1 MSKKQIH
8 KIIHMKKI
16 IMAILVMAGISATA
30 QDHNMKGKRGDMKDL
45 TPVQIA
51 TLQTKKM
58 TLALD
63 LNESQQAKIKTI
75 LTEDATTRKAK
86 MEERKANKEDGKKVL
101 TADEKYAMQNERLD
115 HQIARKE
122 QMKSILNTDQ
132 YEKWV
137 KMDARKKMRGK
148 GKNRGDKKE
157 KRSSKQ

>member
-1 MSKKQIH
+1 MSKNQII
-8 KIIHMKKI
+8 KIINMKKTL
-16 IMAILVMAGISATA
+16 MAILVMATISVTA
-30 QDHNMKGKRGDMKDL
+30 QDHNMKGKRGNMKDL
-45 TPVQIA
+45 SPEQAA

-63 LNESQQAKIKTI
+63 LNESQQSKIKTI
-75 LTEDATTRKAK
+75 LTEDATARKAK

>member
-1 MSKKQIH
+1 
-8 KIIHMKKI
+8 MKKI
-16 IMAILVMAGISATA
+16 LMAILVMATISVTA
-30 QDHNMKGKRGDMKDL
+30 QDHNMKGKRGDLKDL
-45 TPVQIA
+45 SPEQVA

-75 LTEDATTRKAK
+75 LTEDATARKAK
-86 MEERKANKEDGKKVL
+86 IEERKASKEDGKKVL
-101 TADEKYAMQNERLD
+101 TAEEKYAMQNERLD

-137 KMDARKKMRGK
+137 KMDGRKKMRGK
-148 GKNRGDKKE
+148 GKNRGGKKE

>member
-1 MSKKQIH
+1 
-8 KIIHMKKI
+8 MKKI
-16 IMAILVMAGISATA
+16 LMAILVMATISVTA
-30 QDHNMKGKRGDMKDL
+30 QDHNMKGKRGNMKDL
-45 TPVQIA
+45 SPEQAA

-63 LNESQQAKIKTI
+63 LNESQQSKIKTI
-75 LTEDATTRKAK
+75 LTEDATARKAK
-86 MEERKANKEDGKKVL
+86 MEERKANKEDVKKVL

>member
-1 MSKKQIH
+1 
-8 KIIHMKKI
+8 MKKI
-16 IMAILVMAGISATA
+16 LMALLIMATISVTA

-45 TPVQIA
+45 SPEQAA

-63 LNESQQAKIKTI
+63 LNESQQSKIKTI
-75 LTEDATTRKAK
+75 LTEDATARKAK
-86 MEERKANKEDGKKVL
+86 MEERRANKEEGKKVL

-137 KMDARKKMRGK
+137 KMDGRKKMRGK

-157 KRSSKQ
+157 KHSSKQ

>member
-8 KIIHMKKI
+8 KLINMKKI
-16 IMAILVMAGISATA
+16 VMAILVMAGISATA

-45 TPVQIA
+45 TPVQVA

-75 LTEDATTRKAK
+75 LTEDATARKAK

-101 TADEKYAMQNERLD
+101 TADEKYAKQNERLD

-122 QMKSILNTDQ
+122 QMKSILSTDQ

-137 KMDARKKMRGK
+137 KMDSRKKMRGK
-148 GKNRGDKKE
+148 RKDHGDKRA

>member
-1 MSKKQIH
+1 
-8 KIIHMKKI
+8 MKKI
-16 IMAILVMAGISATA
+16 IMAILVMATISATA

-45 TPVQIA
+45 SPEQVA
-51 TLQTKKM
+51 TLKTKKM

-63 LNESQQAKIKTI
+63 LNESQQAKVKTI
-75 LTEDATTRKAK
+75 LTEDATARKAK

-101 TADEKYAMQNERLD
+101 TTDEKYAMQNERLD

>member
-1 MSKKQIH
+1 
-8 KIIHMKKI
+8 MKKL

-30 QDHNMKGKRGDMKDL
+30 QDHNMKGKRDSMKDF
-45 TPVQIA
+45 TPEQVA

-63 LNESQQAKIKTI
+63 LDESQQSKIKTI
-75 LTEDATTRKAK
+75 LTEDAAARKAK
-86 MEERKANKEDGKKVL
+86 MEERKSNKEDGKKVL
-101 TADEKYAMQNERLD
+101 SADEKYAMQNERLD

-137 KMDARKKMRGK
+137 KMDHKN
-148 GKNRGDKKE
+148 KNRGKSDNKE
-157 KRSSKQ
+157 KRSSQR

>member
-1 MSKKQIH
+1 
-8 KIIHMKKI
+8 MKKI
-16 IMAILVMAGISATA
+16 LMAILVMATISVTA
-30 QDHNMKGKRGDMKDL
+30 QDHNMKGKRGNMKDL
-45 TPVQIA
+45 SPEQAA

-63 LNESQQAKIKTI
+63 LNESQQSKIKTI
-75 LTEDATTRKAK
+75 LTEDATARKAK

>member
-1 MSKKQIH
+1 
-8 KIIHMKKI
+8 
-16 IMAILVMAGISATA
+16 MAILVMATISVTA
-30 QDHNMKGKRGDMKDL
+30 QDHNMKGKRGNMKDL
-45 TPVQIA
+45 SPEQAA

-63 LNESQQAKIKTI
+63 LNESQQSKIKTI
-75 LTEDATTRKAK
+75 LTEDATARKAK

>member
-8 KIIHMKKI
+8 KTKNMKKL

-30 QDHNMKGKRGDMKDL
+30 QDHNMKGKRDSMKDF
-45 TPVQIA
+45 TPEQVA

-63 LNESQQAKIKTI
+63 LDESQQSKIKTI
-75 LTEDATTRKAK
+75 LTEDAAARKAK
-86 MEERKANKEDGKKVL
+86 MEERKSNKEDGKKVL
-101 TADEKYAMQNERLD
+101 SADEKYAMQNERLD

-137 KMDARKKMRGK
+137 KMDHKN
-148 GKNRGDKKE
+148 KNRGKSDNKE
-157 KRSSKQ
+157 KRSSQR

>member
-1 MSKKQIH
+1 
-8 KIIHMKKI
+8 
-16 IMAILVMAGISATA
+16 MAILVMATISVTA
-30 QDHNMKGKRGDMKDL
+30 QDHNMKGKRGNMKDL
-45 TPVQIA
+45 SPEQAA

-63 LNESQQAKIKTI
+63 LNESQQSKIKTI
-75 LTEDATTRKAK
+75 LTEDATARKAK
-86 MEERKANKEDGKKVL
+86 MEERKANKEDVKKVL

>member
-1 MSKKQIH
+1 
-8 KIIHMKKI
+8 MKKI
-16 IMAILVMAGISATA
+16 LMAILVMATISVTA
-30 QDHNMKGKRGDMKDL
+30 QDHNMKGKRGNMKDL
-45 TPVQIA
+45 SPEQAA

-63 LNESQQAKIKTI
+63 LNESQQSKIKTI
-75 LTEDATTRKAK
+75 LTEDATARKAK

-137 KMDARKKMRGK
+137 KMDGRKKMRGK

-157 KRSSKQ
+157 KYSSKQ